1 MSQEPVECMVT
12 VAETLGKDML
22 EMLLGEFR
30 RSPKPWAE
38 LTETQQNDLIVGFK
52 ARVRGTVRASLYTL
66 WSLNYPACPATLGK
80 VSFSDDI
87 SVTVKVA
94 KKSEHRHALADA
106 AGTSVMVVIADPEKW
121 LQDLD
126 RVKANADQGDLFA
139 APEGKEPATILQWP
153 AAERPKPSFKVVER
167 KSAGD
172 AQPSTADS
180 TVTPQPSPET
190 NTSED
195 AGIDYSD
202 LVTLLQSI
210 SYPATLALLAELT
223 ESQRAVA
230 REWAERKKAYPETVM
245 SMPSFLPPPPKNNSK

>member
-38 LTETQQNDLIVGFK
+38 LTETQQSDLLAGFK

-87 SVTVKVA
+87 SVTVKVP

-126 RVKANADQGDLFA
+126 RVKTNADQGDLFA

-153 AAERPKPSFKVVER
+153 AAERPKSSLKVVET
-167 KSAGD
+167 KSAD
-172 AQPSTADS
+172 APPAPVDS
-180 TVTPQPSPET
+180 TITPQPSPET
-190 NTSED
+190 NTEIPTD
-195 AGIDYSD
+195 DGMTELAK
-202 LVTLLQSI
+202 LLQDVG
-210 SYPATLALLAELT
+210 YPATRALVVSLTDAQLAVTL
-223 ESQRAVA
+223 
-230 REWAERKKAYPETVM
+230 EWAQRKKAYPETLVQ
-245 SMPSFLPPPPKNNSK
+245 MPSFLPPAPTNNAK